1 MTNSKDEFAKKL
13 EDSINAKEQQDK
25 LLTEDI
31 SAFKEA
37 VNNLEH
43 EIKLWLKEFPTIKV
57 TSNLRKVTDDTCN
70 NRTYE
75 VTDITI
81 NNDRKSISF
90 KPDKLYYFGAMG
102 GVNIIFN
109 NKNIEQ
115 IFLNKNKDCFVF
127 NDTKH
132 LNGNISISEKAFNE
146 EEFFKIMQNIT

>member
-127 NDTKH
+127 D
-132 LNGNISISEKAFNE
+132 LPIFPL
-146 EEFFKIMQNIT
+146 